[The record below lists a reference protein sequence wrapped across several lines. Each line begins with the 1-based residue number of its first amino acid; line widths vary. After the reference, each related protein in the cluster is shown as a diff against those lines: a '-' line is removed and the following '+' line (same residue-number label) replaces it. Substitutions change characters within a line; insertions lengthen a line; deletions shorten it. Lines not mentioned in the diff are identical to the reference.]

1 MAGVL
6 DFVVRR
12 GDDVA
17 FVVAFKDES
26 GAALNI
32 AGRVYAAQMR
42 VSSEASTVAAT
53 FVCEVTDGA
62 GGEVTVSLQDSV
74 TEMLVPGEYVWDL
87 EEDASGFVSTVLAG
101 VVTVEADV
109 TR

>member
-1 MAGVL
+1 MAGAL
-6 DFVVRR
+6 SFDVRR

-26 GAALNI
+26 GVALNI
-32 AGRVYAAQMR
+32 AGRVYRAQMR
-42 VSSEASTVAAT
+42 VSSEAAVVAAT

-74 TEMLVPGEYVWDL
+74 TEGLTPGEYVWDL
-87 EEDASGFVSTVLAG
+87 EENASGFVSTVLAG
-101 VVTVEADV
+101 VVTVLGDV